1 MVLKKRFIITTL
13 IAWLMFLMLDFLAN
27 ASLLRNFWGQEYPA
41 LKSKEEL
48 FRLIPFGYIS
58 FLILTFL
65 VGWVYTRFY
74 QEKGSV
80 KKGLCLGSVF
90 GGLLALSLFLATYSA
105 FNLPVVFILLMSA
118 VYYIEI
124 VAVSFCYGYLMYPI
138 VTIKKRVWVLSGII
152 VAGFVLGIIV
162 QNL

>member
-1 MVLKKRFIITTL
+1 MVSKKRFIITTL
-13 IAWLMFLMLDFLAN
+13 IGWLLFLMLDFLAN
-27 ASLLRNFWGQEYPA
+27 ASLLRDFWDREYPA

-58 FLILTFL
+58 FLILTLL
-65 VGWVYTRFY
+65 VGWVYARFY
-74 QEKGSV
+74 PEKGSV
-80 KKGLCLGSVF
+80 KKGLCFGSIF
-90 GGLLALSLFLATYSA
+90 GGLLALSLFLGTYSG
-105 FNLPVVFILLMSA
+105 FNLPVVFILLMSV

-124 VAVSFCYGYLMYPI
+124 VAISFCYGYLMYP
-138 VTIKKRVWVLSGII
+138 VVSIKRRVWVLFGII